1 MNEIIKYLF
10 SLTLKAKILSCSGS
24 IRNYDELLSWES
36 VTNQRVEERTTLT
49 ESALLNENF
58 IMCWTK

>member
-24 IRNYDELLSWES
+24 IRNYDVLLSWES
-36 VTNQRVEERTTLT
+36 VQRVEERTTLT

>member
-24 IRNYDELLSWES
+24 IRNYDVLLSWES
-36 VTNQRVEERTTLT
+36 VQRVEERTSLT